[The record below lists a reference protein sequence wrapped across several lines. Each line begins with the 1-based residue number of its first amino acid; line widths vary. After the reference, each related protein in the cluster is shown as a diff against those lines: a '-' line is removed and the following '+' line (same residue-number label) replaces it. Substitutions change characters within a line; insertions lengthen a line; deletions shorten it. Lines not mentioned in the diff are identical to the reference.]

1 MRHPFRGWRPA
12 LRIARRDALRAR
24 GRSLLIVV
32 MIALPVL
39 AVVSLDVLGRT
50 ADVTTVEGLDRQM
63 GHADSLVSYYGDSSP
78 VDQSP
83 TMDSFGQGPPDDG
96 QQVTLPTP
104 TARTIADV
112 LPPGSQVV
120 ELGEGDV
127 VVRTKVGLARPGGF
141 EIDLRQP
148 IAQGLF
154 KLTDGR
160 LPTSR
165 DEVVVSARL
174 AARGFD
180 PGATMTF
187 SDGRKVHVVGL
198 VESAT
203 SRDPSLVVGLPGTLQ
218 LGGAGSA
225 EPQDKPLARTWLVD
239 APGGVS
245 WAQVRALNTH
255 GLFALSRAV
264 LADPPPASEVT
275 MPDGS
280 SGPGAAEVAI
290 LAMIVAMALLE
301 VVLLAGPAFAVGVRR
316 QQRSLALLAATGGEP
331 PDIRKVVL
339 ASGVVLGAVS
349 GVVGAAGGI
358 AAAWLAEPA
367 VQGFS
372 SERFGPF
379 QVEPRDVLAI
389 AACGM
394 VSALLAALAPAV
406 MASRQDVVAVL
417 AGRRGQ
423 TRRPVWS
430 PVLGSVLLAL
440 GITGA
445 VIGASK
451 SSGGEFFITGAAIS
465 SVLGMVL
472 LIPLA
477 VAQLGRF
484 AGVLPLPLRF
494 ALRDASRQRSR
505 TAPAVAAVAAVVAGV
520 VALGIG
526 ASSDAAQSRATYTPN
541 GPRGAALITSHAPPD
556 STGNPWAAMRA
567 AITRQLPAANIT
579 DIRGVPDE
587 MSTGR
592 PMKRPAQGSGI
603 GKVRA
608 SADPHGQI
616 RQLTIEPV
624 TSDPSPQTL
633 GYSSGFG
640 ASILVGAGSLD
651 AMGLD
656 LTAADRTRAHAALA
670 AGGVV
675 LFGYAA
681 SDATAATLR
690 TTSMP
695 TDGSGDATE
704 DGRWTVPATVVT
716 VHGSVLPGQ
725 GVLSEAAA
733 KKAGVPVETTALL
746 ADGTTIDQSAED
758 ALTEALRV
766 VSPSTS
772 VWVERGFHDNSTSVA
787 LLLLGVVGGVL
798 VLGGTL
804 TATFLALSDARP
816 DFATM
821 SSVGAAPRTRR
832 LVAASYAMAVGV
844 VGAALGALVGFV
856 PGIAVTY
863 PLTSTTWAPPGSTD
877 VTGAVLPDHFLDIP
891 WLLVLGLVVVLPLF
905 TAAVV
910 GLASRSR
917 LPMVSRLS

>member
-1 MRHPFRGWRPA
+1 
-12 LRIARRDALRAR
+12 
-24 GRSLLIVV
+24 
-32 MIALPVL
+32 
-39 AVVSLDVLGRT
+39 
-50 ADVTTVEGLDRQM
+50 
-63 GHADSLVSYYGDSSP
+63 
-78 VDQSP
+78 
-83 TMDSFGQGPPDDG
+83 
-96 QQVTLPTP
+96 
-104 TARTIADV
+104 
-112 LPPGSQVV
+112 
-120 ELGEGDV
+120 
-127 VVRTKVGLARPGGF
+127 
-141 EIDLRQP
+141 
-148 IAQGLF
+148 
-154 KLTDGR
+154 
-160 LPTSR
+160 
-165 DEVVVSARL
+165 
-174 AARGFD
+174 
-180 PGATMTF
+180 
-187 SDGRKVHVVGL
+187 
-198 VESAT
+198 
-203 SRDPSLVVGLPGTLQ
+203 
-218 LGGAGSA
+218 
-225 EPQDKPLARTWLVD
+225 
-239 APGGVS
+239 
-245 WAQVRALNTH
+245 
-255 GLFALSRAV
+255 
-264 LADPPPASEVT
+264 
-275 MPDGS
+275 
-280 SGPGAAEVAI
+280 
-290 LAMIVAMALLE
+290 
-301 VVLLAGPAFAVGVRR
+301 
-316 QQRSLALLAATGGEP
+316 
-331 PDIRKVVL
+331 
-339 ASGVVLGAVS
+339 VVLGAVS
-349 GVVGAAGGI
+349 AVVGAAGGI

-379 QVEPRDVLAI
+379 QVVPRDVLAV
-389 AACGM
+389 AACGI

-406 MASRQDVVAVL
+406 MAGRQDVVAVL

-430 PVLGSVLLAL
+430 PVLGGVLLAL
-440 GITGA
+440 GIVGA
-445 VIGASK
+445 VIGAGK
-451 SSGGEFFITGAAIS
+451 ANGGEFFITGAAIS

-541 GPRGAALITSHAPPD
+541 GPNGAALITSHVGPD
-556 STGNPWAAMRA
+556 ATGNPWAAMRA

-592 PMKRPAQGSGI
+592 PMKDPVHGASI
-603 GKVRA
+603 GKVM
-608 SADPHGQI
+608 ADPRAPV

-624 TSDPSPQTL
+624 AREATRQAISF
-633 GYSSGFG
+633 SSGFG
-640 ASILVGAGSLD
+640 ASILVGSASLD

-656 LTAADRTRAHAALA
+656 LSDADTARAHAALA

-681 SDATAATLR
+681 SDATSATLR
-690 TTSMP
+690 ITSMP
-695 TDGSGDATE
+695 ADGSGDASE
-704 DGRWTVPATVVT
+704 EGRWTVPATVVT

-758 ALTEALRV
+758 ALIEALRV
-766 VSPSTS
+766 ISPSAS

-863 PLTSTTWAPPGSTD
+863 PLTSTTWAPPDSTD
-877 VTGAVLPDHFLDIP
+877 ATGAVLPDHFLDVP

-917 LPMVSRLS
+917 LPMMSRLS

>member
-1 MRHPFRGWRPA
+1 M
-12 LRIARRDALRAR
+12 RAR
-24 GRSLLIVV
+24 GRSLLIVA

-63 GHADSLVSYYGDSSP
+63 GHADAVVRYLGDTTP

-83 TMDSFGQGPPDDG
+83 TMDSFGSGPPADG

-104 TARTIADV
+104 TARTIAEV
-112 LPPGSQVV
+112 LPPGSHVV

-148 IAQGLF
+148 IAHGLF

-198 VESAT
+198 VESST
-203 SRDPSLVVGLPGTLQ
+203 SRDPSLVVGLPGALQ
-218 LGGAGSA
+218 LGSA
-225 EPQDKPLARTWLVD
+225 DAQDVPRARSWLVD

-255 GLFALSRAV
+255 GLLTLSRAV
-264 LADPPPASEVT
+264 IKDPPPASTVT
-275 MPDGS
+275 MRGGS
-280 SGPGAAEVAI
+280 SGLAAAEVAI

-339 ASGVVLGAVS
+339 AGGVVLGAVS

-379 QVEPRDVLAI
+379 QVVPRDVLAV

-451 SSGGEFFITGAAIS
+451 SSSGEFFITGAAIS

-541 GPRGAALITSHAPPD
+541 GPRGAALITSHAPPNT
-556 STGNPWAAMRA
+556 TGNPWAAMRA

-592 PMKRPAQGSGI
+592 PVERPDQGGGTS
-603 GKVRA
+603 KV
-608 SADPHGQI
+608 SAGVDPQGQI
-616 RQLTIEPV
+616 RQLTIEPAS
-624 TSDPSPQTL
+624 SDPSPQTL
-633 GYSSGFG
+633 GYSSSFG
-640 ASILVGAGSLD
+640 ASILVGAASLD

-656 LTAADRTRAHAALA
+656 LTAADTTRAHAALA

-690 TTSMP
+690 ITSMP

-725 GVLSEAAA
+725 GVLSDAAA
-733 KKAGVPVETTALL
+733 KKAGVPIETTALL

-766 VSPSTS
+766 ISPSTS

-844 VGAALGALVGFV
+844 VGAALGAIVGFV
-856 PGIAVTY
+856 PGVAVTY

-910 GLASRSR
+910 GLSSRSR

>member
-1 MRHPFRGWRPA
+1 MKHPFRGWRPA
-12 LRIARRDALRAR
+12 LRIARRDAMRAR

-63 GHADSLVSYYGDSSP
+63 GHADAVVRYLGDTSP

-83 TMDSFGQGPPDDG
+83 TMNSFGSGPPDDG
-96 QQVTLPTP
+96 QQITLPTP
-104 TARTIADV
+104 TARTIAGV
-112 LPPGSQVV
+112 LPPGSHVV

-160 LPTSR
+160 LPAAR

-174 AARGFD
+174 AARGFQ

-203 SRDPSLVVGLPGTLQ
+203 ARDPSLVVGMPGALQ
-218 LGGAGSA
+218 LSGGTA
-225 EPQDKPLARTWLVD
+225 QDVPRPRSWLVD

-245 WAQVRALNTH
+245 WSQVRELNTH
-255 GLFALSRAV
+255 GLLTLSRDV
-264 LADPPPASEVT
+264 VEDPPPASAVS
-275 MPDGS
+275 MPGGS
-280 SGPGAAEVAI
+280 SSLGAADVAI

-301 VVLLAGPAFAVGVRR
+301 VVLLAGPAFAVGVKR
-316 QQRSLALLAATGGEP
+316 QQRALALLVATGGEP
-331 PDIRKVVL
+331 PDIRRVVL

-349 GVVGAAGGI
+349 GVVGAVGGI

-379 QVEPRDVLAI
+379 QVVPRDVLGI

-406 MASRQDVVAVL
+406 MAARQDVVAVL

-445 VIGASK
+445 VVGARK
-451 SSGGEFFITGAAIS
+451 ASGGEFLIAGAAIS

-494 ALRDASRQRSR
+494 AVRDASRQRSR

-526 ASSDAAQSRATYTPN
+526 ASSDAAQNRATYTPS
-541 GPRGAALITSHAPPD
+541 GPRGAALITSYAAPN
-556 STGNPWAAMRA
+556 TAGTPWAAMRA

-587 MSTGR
+587 TSTGR
-592 PMKRPAQGSGI
+592 PMLQSGQGGGTI

-608 SADPHGQI
+608 HPQV

-624 TSDPSPQTL
+624 TDKPTSGTEI
-633 GYSSGFG
+633 GYSSEFG
-640 ASILVGAGSLD
+640 ASMLVGAASLD

-656 LTAADRTRAHAALA
+656 LTAADKTRAHEALA

-675 LFGYAA
+675 LFGYTASAA
-681 SDATAATLR
+681 TSATLR
-690 TTSMP
+690 LMSMP
-695 TDGSGDATE
+695 ADGSGDQTE
-704 DGRWTVPATVVT
+704 DGRWTVPATVVP
-716 VHGSVLPGQ
+716 VHGSVLPGL
-725 GVLSEAAA
+725 GVLSDAAA
-733 KKAGVPVETTALL
+733 KKAGVTVETTALL

-758 ALTEALRV
+758 ALTEALRGIN
-766 VSPSTS
+766 PSAG

-804 TATFLALSDARP
+804 TAAFLALSDARP

-821 SSVGAAPRTRR
+821 SSVGAAPHMRR
-832 LVAASYAMAVGV
+832 LVAASYALAVGV

-863 PLTSTTWAPPGSTD
+863 PLTSSSWAPPGSTD
-877 VTGAVLPDHFLDIP
+877 AAGAVLPDHFLDVP

>member
-50 ADVTTVEGLDRQM
+50 ADVTTVEGLTRQM
-63 GHADSLVSYYGDSSP
+63 GHADALVSYYGDRSP

-83 TMDSFGQGPPDDG
+83 TMDSFGQGPPEDG
-96 QQVTLPTP
+96 QQATLPTP

-112 LPPGSQVV
+112 LPSGTQVV
-120 ELGEGDV
+120 ELSEGDV

-160 LPTSR
+160 LPATR
-165 DEVVVSARL
+165 DEVAVSARL
-174 AARGFD
+174 AARGFE
-180 PGATMTF
+180 PGATMTL
-187 SDGRKVHVVGL
+187 SEGRKVHVVGL

-203 SRDPSLVVGLPGTLQ
+203 SRDPNLVVGLPGALQ
-218 LGGAGSA
+218 LGGVAA
-225 EPQDKPLARTWLVD
+225 PDKPQGRTWLVD

-264 LADPPPASEVT
+264 VADPPPSSEVT
-275 MPDGS
+275 MPGGS
-280 SGPGAAEVAI
+280 SGLGAAEVAI

-339 ASGVVLGAVS
+339 AGGVVLGAASSVV
-349 GVVGAAGGI
+349 GVVGGI

-394 VSALLAALAPAV
+394 ASALLAALAPAV
-406 MASRQDVVAVL
+406 MAARQDVVAVL

-445 VIGASK
+445 VIGANK

-484 AGVLPLPLRF
+484 AGALPLPVRF

-526 ASSDAAQSRATYTPN
+526 ASSDGAQSRATYTPT
-541 GPRGAALITSHAPPD
+541 GPKGAALITSYAAPGD
-556 STGNPWAAMRA
+556 TGNPWAAMRA

-579 DIRGVPDE
+579 EIRGVPDE

-592 PMKRPAQGSGI
+592 PMQQPAHGSGI
-603 GKVRA
+603 GKVQA
-608 SADPHGQI
+608 TPNAQGKI
-616 RQLTIEPV
+616 RELIIEPV
-624 TSDPSPQTL
+624 TTDPSPQTV

-640 ASILVGAGSLD
+640 ASFLVGATSLD
-651 AMGLD
+651 AMGLG
-656 LTAADRTRAHAALA
+656 LTAADRNRAHAALA

-675 LFGYAA
+675 LFGYVA
-681 SDATAATLR
+681 SDARSATVR
-690 TTSMP
+690 VTSMP
-695 TDGSGDATE
+695 ADGSGEETE
-704 DGRWTVPATVVT
+704 DGRWTVPATVVA
-716 VHGSVLPGQ
+716 VRGSVLPGQ

-733 KKAGVPVETTALL
+733 EKAGVPVETTALL
-746 ADGTTIDQSAED
+746 VDGTAIDQSTED

-766 VSPSTS
+766 ISPSTN
-772 VWVERGFHDNSTSVA
+772 VWVERGFHDNTTSVA

-798 VLGGTL
+798 MLGGTL

-877 VTGAVLPDHFLDIP
+877 VTGAVLPDHFLDVP

>member
-39 AVVSLDVLGRT
+39 GVVALDVLGRT
-50 ADVTTVEGLDRQM
+50 ASVSLVEGLDRQM
-63 GHADSLVSYYGDSSP
+63 GHADAVVRYFGDTTP

-83 TMDSFGQGPPDDG
+83 TMDSFGSGPPADG
-96 QQVTLPTP
+96 KQVTLPTP

-112 LPPGSQVV
+112 LPAGSHVV

-160 LPTSR
+160 LPATR

-174 AARGFD
+174 AARGFQ
-180 PGATMTF
+180 PGTMMTF
-187 SDGRKVHVVGL
+187 SDGRRVHVVGL
-198 VESAT
+198 VESST
-203 SRDPSLVVGLPGTLQ
+203 SRDPSLVVGMPGALR
-218 LGGAGSA
+218 LGGDLA
-225 EPQDKPLARTWLVD
+225 QDVPRPRSWLVD

-255 GLFALSRAV
+255 GLLALSRAV
-264 LADPPPASEVT
+264 VEEPPPASEVSMIRGT
-275 MPDGS
+275 
-280 SGPGAAEVAI
+280 SGVGAAGVAI

-331 PDIRKVVL
+331 PDIRRVVL
-339 ASGVVLGAVS
+339 AGGVVLGAASAVV
-349 GVVGAAGGI
+349 GVVGGI

-379 QVEPRDVLAI
+379 QVVPRDVLAI

-394 VSALLAALAPAV
+394 LSALLAALAPALL
-406 MASRQDVVAVL
+406 AARQDVVAVL

-430 PVLGSVLLAL
+430 PVLGGVLLAL
-440 GITGA
+440 GIIGA
-445 VIGASK
+445 VIGARK
-451 SSGGEFFITGAAIS
+451 ANGGEFFITGAAIS

-484 AGVLPLPLRF
+484 AGLLPLPLRF

-541 GPRGAALITSHAPPD
+541 GPNGAALITSNAPPD
-556 STGNPWAAMRA
+556 ATGNAWAAMRA
-567 AITRQLPAANIT
+567 AIARQLPDATIT

-587 MSTGR
+587 LSTGR
-592 PMKRPAQGSGI
+592 TVRPAPEGGGI
-603 GKVRA
+603 GKVRV
-608 SADPHGQI
+608 SATAQGPI

-624 TSDPSPQTL
+624 TEEASAQAVSF
-633 GYSSGFG
+633 SSGFG
-640 ASILVGAGSLD
+640 ASILVGAASLD
-651 AMGLD
+651 AMGLN
-656 LTAADRTRAHAALA
+656 LAAADKTRAHAALA

-675 LFGYAA
+675 LFGYTA
-681 SDATAATLR
+681 SDATSATLR
-690 TTSMP
+690 VTSMP
-695 TDGSGDATE
+695 VDGKGEATE
-704 DGRWTVPATVVT
+704 DGRWTVPATVVA

-766 VSPSTS
+766 ISPSAS

-863 PLTSTTWAPPGSTD
+863 PLTSTTWAPPDSTD
-877 VTGAVLPDHFLDIP
+877 ATGAVLPDHFLDVP

>member
-39 AVVSLDVLGRT
+39 AVVALDVLGQT
-50 ADVTTVEGLDRQM
+50 AQVTTVEGLDRQM
-63 GHADSLVSYYGDSSP
+63 GHADAVVRYLGDSSP

-83 TMDSFGQGPPDDG
+83 TMDAFGSGPAHDG
-96 QQVTLPTP
+96 RAALPTP
-104 TARTIADV
+104 TASTIADV
-112 LPPGSQVV
+112 LLAGSHVV

-127 VVRTKVGLARPGGF
+127 IVRTKVGLARPGGF

-154 KLTDGR
+154 QLTDGR
-160 LPTSR
+160 LPATR

-174 AARGFD
+174 AARGFE
-180 PGATMTF
+180 PGAMMAF

-203 SRDPSLVVGLPGTLQ
+203 ARDPSLVVGMPGALR
-218 LGGAGSA
+218 LRGGFA
-225 EPQDKPLARTWLVD
+225 QDVPRPRSWLVE

-245 WAQVRALNTH
+245 WAQVRALNAH
-255 GLFALSRAV
+255 GLLTLSRAV
-264 LADPPPASEVT
+264 IADPPPASEVS
-275 MPDGS
+275 MPRS
-280 SGPGAAEVAI
+280 ASGVGTAGVAI

-331 PDIRKVVL
+331 PDIRRVVL

-349 GVVGAAGGI
+349 AVVGAAGGI

-379 QVEPRDVLAI
+379 QVVPRDVLAV

-406 MASRQDVVAVL
+406 MAGRQDVVAVL

-430 PVLGSVLLAL
+430 PVLGGVLLAL
-440 GITGA
+440 GIVGA
-445 VIGASK
+445 VIGAGK
-451 SSGGEFFITGAAIS
+451 ANGGEFLITGAAIS

-484 AGVLPLPLRF
+484 AGVLPLPLRL

-520 VALGIG
+520 VALGLG

-541 GPRGAALITSHAPPD
+541 GPNGAALITSHGGPNA
-556 STGNPWAAMRA
+556 TGHPWAAMRA

-587 MSTGR
+587 MSIGR
-592 PMKRPAQGSGI
+592 PIKDPIQGGGVI

-608 SADPHGQI
+608 DPQAPV
-616 RQLTIEPV
+616 RQVTIEPV
-624 TSDPSPQTL
+624 SREAAGQAISF
-633 GYSSGFG
+633 SSGFG
-640 ASILVGAGSLD
+640 ASILVGSASLD

-656 LTAADRTRAHAALA
+656 LSPADKNRAHAALA
-670 AGGVV
+670 AGGLV

-681 SDATAATLR
+681 SDATSATLR
-690 TTSMP
+690 VTSMP
-695 TDGSGDATE
+695 ADGSGDATE
-704 DGRWTVPATVVT
+704 DRRWTVPATVVT

-766 VSPSTS
+766 ISPSAS

-863 PLTSTTWAPPGSTD
+863 PLTSTTWAPPDSTD
-877 VTGAVLPDHFLDIP
+877 ATGAVLPDHFLDVP

-917 LPMVSRLS
+917 LPIVSRLS